1 MRVEIDGDVLVAILR
16 ENCQELI
23 AIDLGL
29 RNCFGEWGDRSLGQ
43 QLTILQGKGDT
54 TTYDRMVYV
63 PIANNQ
69 AEYHTYG
76 INWTSAAIT
85 WTLDGAPVRTLKYAD
100 AKGGTRFPQ
109 TPARLKIGI
118 WAAPTNQPGIVE
130 WAGGLVDLAKG
141 PYAMTVSD
149 VNIVNY
155 SPGKEYRY
163 KDRTGNWDSIEVIDG
178 SAGGIVAPGQE
189 VTPSATGKTIP
200 ISTASTM
207 VPMNPIPTNV
217 DTKTGGSLPPT
228 PAFTSVAKPGNSS
241 TLASI
246 SASAT
251 NVTASGSKSTASPS
265 ASKPAGASGAT
276 SFGATSAAVA
286 GLSLLFLAFLA

>member
-1 MRVEIDGDVLVAILR
+1 
-16 ENCQELI
+16 
-23 AIDLGL
+23 
-29 RNCFGEWGDRSLGQ
+29 
-43 QLTILQGKGDT
+43 
-54 TTYDRMVYV
+54 MVYV

-69 AEYHTYG
+69 ADYHTYG

-100 AKGGTRFPQ
+100 AKGGSRFPQ

-118 WAAPTNQPGIVE
+118 WAAPTNQPGIIE

-163 KDRTGNWDSIEVIDG
+163 KDRTGNWDSIEVIEG
-178 SAGGIVAPGQE
+178 SAGGIVAPGQD
-189 VTPSATGKTIP
+189 VTPSATGKPIP

-207 VPMNPIPTNV
+207 VPMNPIPTNL
-217 DTKTGGSLPPT
+217 DTKTDGSLPPI

-241 TLASI
+241 TVASASA

-251 NVTASGSKSTASPS
+251 KASNATASGSKSTASPS
-265 ASKPAGASGAT
+265 ASKPASASGAT
-276 SFGATSAAVA
+276 SQFGATSAAVA
-286 GLSLLFLAFLA
+286 GLSLLFLAFLV